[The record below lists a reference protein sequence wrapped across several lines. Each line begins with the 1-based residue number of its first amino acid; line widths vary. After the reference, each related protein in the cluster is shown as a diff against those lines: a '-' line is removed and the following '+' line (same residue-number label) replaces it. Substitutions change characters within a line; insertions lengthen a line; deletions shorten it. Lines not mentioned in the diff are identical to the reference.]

1 MSSLSFANAYSAAC
15 AAIGYYD
22 DRLLNLQIVVAN
34 GIRYD
39 DEWNQALGD
48 LVDELCQ
55 LVYQFGNDA
64 VGERPASLFF
74 ELAKWTAE
82 GDLEYDS
89 GIHMMNLLLDEIYPN
104 IGYASRAHFV
114 SVAIYDAYPMFDPN
128 STERHVGDA
137 AKLSSWFD
145 CEKDMCYTAFRFW
158 QELTE
163 EILPPI
169 ADQMEYFIHEG
180 DSNESEDE
188 ESIYPEGAG
197 SFMHYYDQGYDFSD
211 DDDSAEEFDDDD
223 FIAARSHDWDV
234 LPDTPPLSPIA
245 PPAPQPETPL
255 SRAVAEI
262 KEALYNTEA
271 LPADSDARVR
281 ASGRCF
287 ELAVEHLPAFLNEN
301 TGSCPRFIAT
311 MFTKM
316 AQLYNGH
323 SHRFEA
329 LGIDGPDEYM
339 SRAILTM
346 FQELHNPE
354 TRVILRSQLL
364 ARLRLTPYTLTMNE
378 TLTIEQQF
386 AVYRELIENI
396 PNLIQHTSLNRALL
410 DAIGINDPPLDAG
423 VVDAWNCYELRS
435 RLVERAQPEQSE
447 IDPIEHHGLTQPME
461 IDEAPEWNDDGGDDG
476 CVHPEQQNGAD
487 IDDYGE
493 TWFDADYNYN
503 DYDDG
508 TWADY

>member
-1 MSSLSFANAYSAAC
+1 MSSLSFANAYSAA
-15 AAIGYYD
+15 ADEIGNYD
-22 DRLLNLQIVVAN
+22 DRLVILRLPTALD

-39 DEWNQALGD
+39 DEWNQAVGD

-55 LVYQFGNDA
+55 LVYQFGMDA

-74 ELAKWTAE
+74 QLAEWTAE
-82 GDLEYDS
+82 GYLENDS

-104 IGYASRAHFV
+104 VGYASRALFV
-114 SVAIYDAYPMFDPN
+114 SVALYDAEHTEPNPM
-128 STERHVGDA
+128 ERHVGDA

-145 CEKDMCYTAFRFW
+145 CEKDMCHTACWFW

-169 ADQMEYFIHEG
+169 ADQMEYFIHQDET
-180 DSNESEDE
+180 NESEDE
-188 ESIYPEGAG
+188 ESIYLEGAG

-211 DDDSAEEFDDDD
+211 DDNSDYDSDEE
-223 FIAARSHDWDV
+223 FIAARSHDWNV
-234 LPDTPPLSPIA
+234 LPDTPPASPVA
-245 PPAPQPETPL
+245 APAPVPDTPL
-255 SRAVAEI
+255 NRAVAEI
-262 KEALYNTEA
+262 KEALYYTET
-271 LPADSDARVR
+271 LRADSDDRVR

-287 ELAVEHLPAFLNEN
+287 ELAVEHLPVFLGED

-316 AQLYNGH
+316 AQLHNGH

-346 FQELHNPE
+346 FEELHNPE

-364 ARLRLTPYTLTMNE
+364 ARLRLTPYSLTMNE
-378 TLTIEQQF
+378 SLTRDQQF
-386 AVYRELIENI
+386 QVYRELIETI
-396 PNLIQHTSLNRALL
+396 PKLIQHTCRNRALI

-435 RLVERAQPEQSE
+435 GLVERAQPERPE
-447 IDPIEHHGLTQPME
+447 INPIEHHGLTQPME

-476 CVHPEQQNGAD
+476 CARPEQQNGAD
-487 IDDYGE
+487 IDDEGE
-493 TWFDADYNYN
+493 TWFDADYNHN
-503 DYDDG
+503 DYGDAA
-508 TWADY
+508 WADY